1 MYEDKKKLNIY
12 KEKKFSDN
20 GGRINAVNEYTGERN
35 VYQYRANP
43 DGRRNIEKYKHD
55 HQAEVDHI
63 VPLEKIHKNLK
74 SIYTLSDD
82 DIKNIANNN
91 ANYALT
97 SARINRGAGASGK
110 GGKFDSTNKEL
121 VKDQEK
127 QRKRRTS

>member
-1 MYEDKKKLNIY
+1 MENINDFKKSRKHPTQTYDRSVYEDKKKLNIY

-82 DIKNIANNN
+82 DIK
-91 ANYALT
+91 T
-97 SARINRGAGASGK
+97 
-110 GGKFDSTNKEL
+110 
-121 VKDQEK
+121 
-127 QRKRRTS
+127 